1 MPNKYM
7 DNLYII
13 RSDYDLQS
21 LQDWCLYTFG
31 TEMSHLRVI
40 AKYGRETFCT
50 LAIINPQLVSDMNE
64 KGYIGGKRFSHK
76 QRIVIEKYQVNP
88 AKLPE
93 SKTLILP
100 CGGYDISR
108 FAFEQMVRDEINH
121 LVNAGAVKPDSYY
134 VMIKYDGRCQV
145 CFDADTTPEV
155 MLLTQTFLRN
165 KRFCGKYL
173 MCFVQ

>member
-1 MPNKYM
+1 MINKHM

-13 RSDYDLQS
+13 RSDYDLHS

-31 TEMSHLRVI
+31 SEMSHLRVI

-50 LAIINPQLVSDMNE
+50 LAIIEPQLVANMAE
-64 KGYIGGKRFSHK
+64 KGYIGGKRFSPK

-88 AKLPE
+88 SKLTD

-100 CGGYDISR
+100 CRGYDVSR
-108 FAFEQMVRDEINH
+108 FAFEQMVRDEIAN
-121 LVNAGAVKPDSYY
+121 LVNTGAVKPNSYY
-134 VMIKYDGRCQV
+134 VMIKYDSHCQV
-145 CFDADTTPEV
+145 CFDADTNPEV
-155 MLLTQTFLRN
+155 ILLAQTFLRN

-173 MCFVQ
+173 TCFVQ